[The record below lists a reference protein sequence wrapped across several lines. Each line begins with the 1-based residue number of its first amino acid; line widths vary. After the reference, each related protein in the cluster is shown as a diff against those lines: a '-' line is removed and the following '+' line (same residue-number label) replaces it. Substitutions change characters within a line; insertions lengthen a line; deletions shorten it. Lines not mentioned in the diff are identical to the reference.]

1 MILSKLF
8 SCFWVPFKFK
18 TWRIGKVNGL
28 TLIIIVFI
36 GGSGIVQIQE
46 TENVNRNNQPE
57 GGKGVGWER
66 ARGRENSLLSSSCYL
81 PLFILFSLFRA
92 ILHYLDALD
101 RENHSQHDF
110 TSYLQDCCSWFGQKI
125 EPTTDRQTSAPPSE
139 LTRGGWYLL
148 YCIYQYTEQCPI
160 KRIISQGG
168 RQKNKTKQKQQKTT

>member
-57 GGKGVGWER
+57 GGKGVGREGER
-66 ARGRENSLLSSSCYL
+66 AREFSPLFLLLSSTFYPL
-81 PLFILFSLFRA
+81 LFISG
-92 ILHYLDALD
+92 
-101 RENHSQHDF
+101 HSPLSGRLEQGKSQPARF
-110 TSYLQDCCSWFGQKI
+110 YWLSSRLLLVVWPESW
-125 EPTTDRQTSAPPSE
+125 THDRQISAPPSE